1 VTKLYDII
9 VVYKRGIVYVMKHL
23 DELTLMALA
32 QNSLCEG
39 DANKATL
46 HIQSCSIC
54 SKKLQL
60 IKATIAPQKPVEPT
74 RDILS
79 SILEYHSKVEIQ
91 KESLISTIYKYLQ
104 TYKRSL
110 AYSVAIVFIGI
121 VIALIS
127 VKPDQKSIPHIL
139 YIAGKTNNN
148 VATQTINE
156 GHRIIVKENDS
167 AILIANNDIKFRLT
181 GGVDLTIEKSRYS
194 RTIAKKKFQY
204 ILTKGIA
211 NIKSYST
218 HDTMLYE
225 IKTPDAVIQPLGT
238 EFYVNVS
245 PEATHIYIVEGN
257 VMLKNITTNETIEA
271 ETGKLYTISKNEIT
285 CFDIEKYALQW
296 VNDIDILFE
305 NLSDKMEL
313 GEYSSINSNINDN
326 SGKESPKETTIEDVS
341 MPDIDKET
349 KILKNKNDTQDIKEL
364 HNEMHQLKK
373 ELKRKQVK

>member
-9 VVYKRGIVYVMKHL
+9 VVYKRELIYVMKHL

-32 QNSLCEG
+32 QNSLHEG

-54 SKKLQL
+54 FKKLQL
-60 IKATIAPQKPVEPT
+60 IQATIAPQKPVEPS

-79 SILEYHSKVEIQ
+79 SLLEYYSKTELRNESILNAIYGFIQ
-91 KESLISTIYKYLQ
+91 A
-104 TYKRSL
+104 YKRSL
-110 AYSVAIVFIGI
+110 AFSAAILIIGI

-127 VKPDQKSIPHIL
+127 FKPYYKSIPHIL

-148 VATQTINE
+148 VTTQTINE
-156 GHRIIVKENDS
+156 GYRIILNEADS

-181 GGVDLTIEKSRYS
+181 GGVDIIIEKSRYNK
-194 RTIAKKKFQY
+194 TIEKKKFQY
-204 ILTKGIA
+204 ILTNGIA

-218 HDTMLYE
+218 HDTMHYE

-238 EFYVNVS
+238 EFYINVS
-245 PEATHIYIVEGN
+245 PEGTHIYIVEGN
-257 VMLKNITTNETIEA
+257 VLLKNTTTNETIEA
-271 ETGKLYTISKNEIT
+271 ETGTLYTISKNEIT
-285 CFDIEKYALQW
+285 SFDVEKYSLQW
-296 VNDIDILFE
+296 VNDIDMSFE
-305 NLSDKMEL
+305 NLSNKMDL

-326 SGKESPKETTIEDVS
+326 SGKESTKETKIEDVS